1 MELRAPVPSCRGTPV
16 VTQLPGGVGISGLTV
31 YDWEAADGLCGGTPH
46 MHLVCSEAYIV
57 IGGAGSV
64 QTLTTSGFADTP
76 LHPGDVVWFTPGT
89 IHRLVNA
96 GGLRLV
102 VLMQNGGLPE
112 AGDAVFT
119 FPAPVLAD
127 PHAYQAA
134 AALTGDPSTAARR
147 RRDLALEGFLAL
159 RREGGLR
166 EFHTAA
172 HRLKSELLDAWW
184 IRWRDGPLAAAVT
197 TGRQLE
203 RLKAGDLS
211 HLDDGEV
218 SRRARPEHLLFGM
231 CGRLQTYSVPDPPTR
246 PLGGPSGSP
255 HPHLPKEL
263 L

>member
-1 MELRAPVPSCRGTPV
+1 MTPF
-16 VTQLPGGVGISGLTV
+16 PGGVGISGVTV
-31 YDWEAADGLCGGTPH
+31 YDEETADGLCGGTPH
-46 MHLVCSEAYIV
+46 MHLVCSEAYVV

-64 QTLTTSGFADTP
+64 QTLTSTGFADTP

-102 VLMQNGGLPE
+102 VLMQNSGLPE

-127 PHAYQAA
+127 PHSYRKA
-134 AALTGDPSTAARR
+134 AALTGDHSTAVRR

-159 RREGGLR
+159 REGGLP

-172 HRLKSELLDAWW
+172 LRLKSELLDAWR
-184 IRWRDGPLAAAVT
+184 IRWRDGPMAAALT

-211 HLDDGEV
+211 HLRHGEV
-218 SRRARPEHLLFGM
+218 SRLERPEHQVFGM
-231 CGRLQTYSVPDPPTR
+231 CGRLHTYTAPDHP
-246 PLGGPSGSP
+246 SP
-255 HPHLPKEL
+255 HSIP
-263 L
+263 

>member
-1 MELRAPVPSCRGTPV
+1 MDVQPPVPPHLGPSV

-46 MHLVCSEAYIV
+46 MHLVCSEAYV
-57 IGGAGSV
+57 VTGGAGSV

-89 IHRLVNA
+89 IHRLING

-102 VLMQNGGLPE
+102 VLMQNSGLPE

-127 PHAYQAA
+127 PHAYRRA
-134 AALTGDPSTAARR
+134 AALTGDHSAAARR
-147 RRDLALEGFLAL
+147 RRDLAIKGFLAL
-159 RREGGLR
+159 REGGLR
-166 EFHTAA
+166 EFHIAA
-172 HRLKSELLDAWW
+172 HRLKTELLDAWR

-211 HLDDGEV
+211 HLSHGTV
-218 SRRARPEHLLFGM
+218 SRLERPERRLFGM
-231 CGRLQTYSVPDPPTR
+231 CGRLHTYPV
-246 PLGGPSGSP
+246 LHHP
-255 HPHLPKEL
+255 HPPPHSPKEL
-263 L
+263 F

>member
-1 MELRAPVPSCRGTPV
+1 MDPRAPDPPCRGPLV

-46 MHLVCSEAYIV
+46 THLVCSEAYVV

-64 QTLTTSGFADTP
+64 QTLAPSGFADTP

-89 IHRLVNA
+89 IHRLVND

-102 VLMQNGGLPE
+102 VLMQNSGLPE

-134 AALTGDPSTAARR
+134 AALTGDQAAAARR

-159 RREGGLR
+159 REGGLQD
-166 EFHTAA
+166 FHRAA
-172 HRLKSELLDAWW
+172 HRLKRDLLDDWQ
-184 IRWRDGPLAAAVT
+184 IRWRDGPLAAAEE
-197 TGRQLE
+197 TGRQLD

-211 HLDDGEV
+211 HLGHGEV
-218 SRRARPEHLLFGM
+218 SRLERPEHQLFGM
-231 CGRLQTYSVPDPPTR
+231 CGLLHPYPVPHPPTR
-246 PLGGPSGSP
+246 PPLGSSGSP
-255 HPHLPKEL
+255 HLRPPKEL
-263 L
+263 F

>member
-1 MELRAPVPSCRGTPV
+1 MVTP
-16 VTQLPGGVGISGLTV
+16 LPGGVGISGLTV

-46 MHLVCSEAYIV
+46 MHLVCSEAYVV
-57 IGGAGSV
+57 IDGEGSV

-76 LHPGDVVWFTPGT
+76 LRPGDVAWFTPGT

-102 VLMQNGGLPE
+102 VLMQNSGLPE

-127 PHAYQAA
+127 PEAYRAA
-134 AALTGDPSTAARR
+134 ADLTGDRAAAARR

-159 RREGGLR
+159 REGGLR

-184 IRWRDGPLAAAVT
+184 IRWRDGPLAATLT
-197 TGRQLE
+197 TGCQLDA
-203 RLKAGDLS
+203 LKSGDLS
-211 HLDDGEV
+211 HLDHGEV
-218 SRRARPEHLLFGM
+218 SRLERPEDPVFGM
-231 CGRLQTYSVPDPPTR
+231 CGLLHPYPVPVPPTR
-246 PLGGPSGSP
+246 PPSGSSGAS
-255 HPHLPKEL
+255 HLRPPKEL
-263 L
+263 S

>member
-1 MELRAPVPSCRGTPV
+1 MVTP
-16 VTQLPGGVGISGLTV
+16 LPGGVGISGLTV

-46 MHLVCSEAYIV
+46 MHLVCSEAYVV
-57 IGGAGSV
+57 IGGEGSV

-76 LHPGDVVWFTPGT
+76 LRPGDVVWFTPGT

-102 VLMQNGGLPE
+102 VLMQNSGLPE

-127 PHAYQAA
+127 PHAYRTAA
-134 AALTGDPSTAARR
+134 DLTGDHAAAARR

-166 EFHTAA
+166 EFHIAA
-172 HRLKSELLDAWW
+172 HRLKSERLDEWQ
-184 IRWRDGPLAAAVT
+184 IRWRDGALAAADE

-211 HLDDGEV
+211 HLGHGAV
-218 SRRARPEHLLFGM
+218 SRLERPEDPLFGM
-231 CGRLQTYSVPDPPTR
+231 CGLLHPYPVPALPAR
-246 PLGGPSGSP
+246 PLGGPPGSP
-255 HPHLPKEL
+255 HLHPPKEL
-263 L
+263 F

>member
-1 MELRAPVPSCRGTPV
+1 MTP
-16 VTQLPGGVGISGLTV
+16 LPGGVGISGLTV

-46 MHLVCSEAYIV
+46 MHLVCSEAYV
-57 IGGAGSV
+57 VTGGAGSV
-64 QTLTTSGFADTP
+64 QTLTTTGFADTP

-102 VLMQNGGLPE
+102 VLMQNSGLPE

-127 PHAYQAA
+127 PHAYHAA
-134 AALTGDPSTAARR
+134 AALTGDHAAAARR
-147 RRDLALEGFLAL
+147 RRDLALEGFQAL
-159 RREGGLR
+159 REGGLQ
-166 EFHTAA
+166 EFHIAA
-172 HRLKSELLDAWW
+172 HRLKSELLDDWR
-184 IRWRDGPLAAAVT
+184 IRWRDGALAAAVT

-211 HLDDGEV
+211 HLGHGEV
-218 SRRARPEHLLFGM
+218 SRLERPEHPLFGM
-231 CGRLQTYSVPDPPTR
+231 CGLLHPYPVPALPTR
-246 PLGGPSGSP
+246 PLRGSSGA
-255 HPHLPKEL
+255 PHLRPPKEL